1 MEISRPATLNYVY
14 MPKGSLA
21 PVSFFFRNKST
32 CSFFKTNGKVKP
44 GMWNGNSFTL
54 NMRSILMR

>member
-1 MEISRPATLNYVY
+1 MHQVY
-14 MPKGSLA
+14 MPKGSFE

-32 CSFFKTNGKVKP
+32 CSFFKTNGNEKP

-54 NMRSILMR
+54 NIRSILMR